1 MLENIFSTP
10 IEYLRVKD
18 NIFISEVNTLYEE
31 CEKNDLFKNN
41 WMPGNDT
48 TPTTYKSHN
57 NILINNAYLT
67 KFIER
72 KSEGYLD
79 NVGADFSSVRI
90 DCSWFN
96 KQNKFQAVGLHNH
109 RHPSLA
115 QAVSGVFYVKTNN
128 DPDQGKIVFKSHN
141 PFDCEFPSNLED
153 PKYSSEVSYLAIQN
167 GMIFFPSTIQHKVT
181 PNNTD
186 FERVVLSFNIEIVK

>member
-1 MLENIFSTP
+1 LLENIFSTP

-18 NIFISEVNTLYEE
+18 DTFISEVNSLYEE

-41 WMPGNDT
+41 WMPDDDT
-48 TPTTYKSHN
+48 APTTYKSNH
-57 NILINNAYLT
+57 NILENNEYLI

-109 RHPSLA
+109 RNPSLA
-115 QAVSGVFYVKTNN
+115 QAISGVFYVKTTN
-128 DPDQGKIVFKSHN
+128 DPDQGKIIFRSHN
-141 PFDCEFPSNLED
+141 PFDCEFPSNLKNI
-153 PKYSSEVSYLAIQN
+153 KYNGQISYPAIQN
-167 GMIFFPSTIQHKVT
+167 NMMFFPNTIQHKVT

-186 FERVVLSFNIEIVK
+186 FERVVLSFNVEIVK